1 MEAVGN
7 IPENHPDLEAA
18 VLGAVMLS
26 NESLLEVV
34 DVLNGDVFYNPAN
47 RLIYDKAVIPLYN
60 DGKAI
65 DLMTITNKLK
75 EAGLLKK
82 VGGPYYI
89 STLSNRVAGATS
101 IYEHSLILKQS
112 AIKREIG
119 KLGAY
124 MHSRS
129 FDVTQDPLNLLIE
142 ISKRIDDVG
151 LKVTT
156 KPFTRIDKM
165 VSDNLIRIEQVSK
178 ITTDLTGVPSGFRD
192 LDRITHG
199 FQKTDLIILGARP
212 GMGKTT
218 LALNFIKNAAVNHGK
233 TVAFFSLE
241 MSLSQVT
248 DKLMSAETG
257 IPAYNIQHGRVEEKD
272 WEVMN
277 NMNRLIGSNI
287 LVDDQAGI
295 SMFEL
300 KTKARR
306 LKNDNPDLAFIV
318 IDYLQLITMGN
329 EKKNN
334 REQEI
339 SYISSNLKGL
349 AKDID
354 VPILALCQ
362 LSRAV
367 ESRPDKIPQLS
378 DLRDSGSIEQD
389 ADMVMFLYRPEYYKI
404 MFDEGGN
411 SLAGKARLMIEKNRK
426 GSLDT
431 VDLVAALDISRFEN
445 EQKPF

>member
-1 MEAVGN
+1 METVRA
-7 IPENHPDLEAA
+7 PENHPDIEAA
-18 VLGAVMLS
+18 VLGAVMIS

-34 DVLNGDVFYNPAN
+34 DVLNGECFYSPAN
-47 RLIYDKAVIPLYN
+47 RLIYEKVVISLYSDN
-60 DGKAI
+60 KAI
-65 DLMTITNKLK
+65 DVMTIVKKLTELNLLEKIGGAYYVASLTNK
-75 EAGLLKK
+75 
-82 VGGPYYI
+82 
-89 STLSNRVAGATS
+89 VAGATNLL
-101 IYEHSLILKQS
+101 EHALILKQS

-119 KLGAY
+119 KLGDY
-124 MHSRS
+124 MYGKS
-129 FDVTQDPLNLLIE
+129 FDPAQDPLDLLSE
-142 ISKRIDDVG
+142 VSKRVDEVG

-165 VSDNLIRIEQVSK
+165 ISDNLIRIEEVSK
-178 ITTDLTGVPSGFRD
+178 ISTDLTGVPSGFRD

-218 LALNFIKNAAVNHGK
+218 LALNFLKNAAVMFGH

-257 IPAYNIQHGRVEEKD
+257 IPAYNIQHGRVTEQD
-272 WEVMN
+272 WEVMS
-277 NMNRLIGSNI
+277 NMDKLIGSNI

-329 EKKNN
+329 EKKGN

-354 VPILALCQ
+354 VPIVALSQ

-367 ESRPDKIPQLS
+367 DSRPDKIPQLS

-404 MFDEGGN
+404 MLDEAGE

-431 VDLVAALDISRFEN
+431 VDLHAALDVSRFEN